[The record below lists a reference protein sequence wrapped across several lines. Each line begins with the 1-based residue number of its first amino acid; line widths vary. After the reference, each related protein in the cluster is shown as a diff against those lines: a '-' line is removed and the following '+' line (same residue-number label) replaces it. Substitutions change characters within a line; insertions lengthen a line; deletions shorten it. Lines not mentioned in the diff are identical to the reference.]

1 MMAFFRRFLTDTRGA
16 SAVEYGLIAASIAVA
31 MIVAVSTFGE
41 HPQSAY
47 SSVTVSA
54 DD

>member
-1 MMAFFRRFLTDTRGA
+1 MIQFIRRFLADTRGA

-31 MIVAVSTFGE
+31 LIVAVSTFGE

-47 SSVTVSA
+47 STVQVV
-54 DD
+54 DE